1 MAQEGTVIM
10 TDALALKD
18 VTRRLGNFV
27 LGPLSLEVPRGSVTA
42 LIGPNGAGKTTTLDL
57 ALGLGAPDGGGIEVL
72 GLAMPADEVAIKRK
86 VAYVNP
92 DLNYQPWGRVGR
104 ALNFLRKFYP
114 DWDDARCEQL
124 LADFGLERNQKIA
137 ALSFGARI
145 KLSLVA
151 AFSRDAELL
160 LLDEPTTGLDV
171 NAKLKLFGLIL
182 DFVKRED
189 RAVVISS
196 HQLSD
201 LERVADQ
208 VAIMDKGRLVLFE
221 RMDRLVSRFVQLD
234 ARITTGGAMPELD
247 GVKLLA
253 RDGDRLRL
261 LLDLDSAGRGQ
272 LATHGLETLSE
283 TPLTLEEIFVA
294 LVAPLVQP

>member
-1 MAQEGTVIM
+1 M
-10 TDALALKD
+10 TPALVLIGVKK
-18 VTRRLGNFV
+18 RLGNFV

-57 ALGLGAPDGGGIEVL
+57 ALGLGRPDGGTIEVV
-72 GLAMPADEVAIKRK
+72 GLAMPAHEVAIKRK

-104 ALNFLRKFYP
+104 ALNFLRRFYP
-114 DWDDARCEQL
+114 DWDDARCERL
-124 LADFGLERNQKIA
+124 LADFGLERSQKIA

-196 HQLSD
+196 HQLAD

-208 VAIMDKGRLVLFE
+208 VAIIDKGRLVIFE
-221 RMDRLVSRFVQLD
+221 RMDRLVSRFIQLD
-234 ARITTGGAMPELD
+234 ARLTTGGAYA
-247 GVKLLA
+247 G
-253 RDGDRLRL
+253 
-261 LLDLDSAGRGQ
+261 AGRHACAGARWRAHAAAAGPGQ
-272 LATHGLETLSE
+272 RYLRKACGAWPGTL
-283 TPLTLEEIFVA
+283 V
-294 LVAPLVQP
+294 

>member
-1 MAQEGTVIM
+1 M
-10 TDALALKD
+10 TPALVLTG
-18 VTRRLGNFV
+18 VTKRLGGFA
-27 LGPLSLEVPRGSVTA
+27 LGPLSLSVPRGSVTA

-57 ALGLGAPDGGGIEVL
+57 TLGLGSPDGGTIEVV
-72 GLAMPADEVAIKRK
+72 GRAMPADEVAIKQR

-104 ALNFLRKFYP
+104 ALNFLRRFYP
-114 DWDDARCEQL
+114 DWDDARCERL
-124 LADFGLERNQKIA
+124 LEDFGLRREEKIS

-171 NAKLKLFGLIL
+171 NAKLKLFGHIL

-189 RAVVISS
+189 RAVLISS
-196 HQLSD
+196 HQLAD

-208 VAIMDKGRLVLFE
+208 VGIIDKGRLVVFE
-221 RMDRLVSRFVQLD
+221 RMDRLVSRFIQLD
-234 ARITTGGAMPELD
+234 ARLATPGAWPKLD
-247 GVKLLA
+247 GVRVLS
-253 RDGDRLRL
+253 RDGERLRL
-261 LLDLDSAGRGQ
+261 LMDRDIASRET
-272 LATHGLETLSE
+272 LAAHGLETLSE
-283 TPLTLEEIFVA
+283 TPLTLEAIFLA
-294 LVAPLVQP
+294 LVAPELR

>member
-1 MAQEGTVIM
+1 M
-10 TDALALKD
+10 TDALALTG
-18 VTRRLGNFV
+18 VTRRLGKFV
-27 LGPLSLEVPRGSVTA
+27 LGPLNLEVPRGSVTA

-57 ALGLGAPDGGGIEVL
+57 ALGLGAPDGGTIGVV

-114 DWDDARCEQL
+114 DWDDARCERL
-124 LADFGLERNQKIA
+124 LADFGLERGQKIA

-171 NAKLKLFGLIL
+171 NAKRKLFGLIL

-208 VAIMDKGRLVLFE
+208 VAIIDKGRLVIFE
-221 RMDRLVSRFVQLD
+221 RMDRLVSRFVQID
-234 ARITTGGAMPELD
+234 ARLTTGGAMPALD
-247 GVKLLA
+247 GVRALA
-253 RDGDRLRL
+253 RDGDT
-261 LLDLDSAGRGQ
+261 DAAAAGPGYRSREQ
-272 LATHGLETLSE
+272 LAAHGLETLSE
-283 TPLTLEEIFVA
+283 TPLTLEEIFLA
-294 LVAPLVQP
+294 LVAPQVR